1 MNETGYI
8 IRLKNDIGEIYYF
21 RGCARGRS
29 DAWCKRIRSAQ
40 IYSGESAALKTLNE
54 SNKIYKYARD
64 RAQVVK
70 IKITVE
76 EQKED
81 KNSEMAI

>member
-40 IYSGESAALKTLNE
+40 IYSGRKAALKALNE
-54 SNKIYKYARD
+54 SNKISSYKKDIAT
-64 RAQVVK
+64 VVEVRLE
-70 IKITVE
+70 VE
-76 EQKED
+76 E
-81 KNSEMAI
+81 